1 MIPLVYY
8 ALVTDTKDPLGLG
21 RVAVKLKGFPADV
34 TLTDIWLRM
43 VMPAANNL
51 TGILWLPEVGDEVAV
66 LRAGGDTLEG
76 MLILGAVYNGTNL
89 PIYKNADGDNITKEF
104 RTKAGNAITFT
115 DTAGEETVTI
125 ATAKATITV
134 AMCNKEKGS
143 VTIQGAD
150 TVLVKAVTS
159 MTFEAKEIALTGE
172 TSITLTSGSAK
183 VSLANNNLEAAGG
196 TVKLEGSSKVDVVAP
211 AINLG

>member
-1 MIPLVYY
+1 VIPLVYY

-51 TGILWLPEVGDEVAV
+51 TGIVWLPEVGDEVAV

-115 DTAGEETVTI
+115 DTA
-125 ATAKATITV
+125 
-134 AMCNKEKGS
+134 C
-143 VTIQGAD
+143 
-150 TVLVKAVTS
+150 
-159 MTFEAKEIALTGE
+159 
-172 TSITLTSGSAK
+172 
-183 VSLANNNLEAAGG
+183 ANAGLAAGARSSASSASRSSVVDMG
-196 TVKLEGSSKVDVVAP
+196 HFLGSFANSLSIGPRGSPFPPPGRADRPAADVA
-211 AINLG
+211 